1 MRNKKKRAAAWLM
14 VILLVFTMIEP
25 VIPAKATEI
34 IAAGNCG
41 ENAGWVL
48 YSDGLLEINGTGKMD
63 DYPSFDSVWF
73 HYRYEIQSVKI
84 AEGITSIGDFA
95 FAACDVLEKID
106 IPDSV
111 TRVGQSAFN
120 NCRNLEE
127 LVLSDNV
134 TDIGEYAFCRAG
146 IKNFVF
152 PKNISSIP
160 EGVFIESGL
169 EHVTIY
175 QDIEE
180 IGERAF
186 DSCSGLK
193 EVDFYGTVKTIGME
207 AFAYDGS
214 LVSFGHLKSVNK
226 IGDWAFYKCKKLPGM
241 DMFPGVEY
249 IGAVSFSSSMDE
261 PEWVEIPDTVKF
273 LGSASFSYNYFT
285 KVIVPDTIETI
296 EANVGEEENIVWKLS
311 NDATIQKKSII
322 EGDRVVC
329 EKNDIVYI
337 ITTKS
342 ITIKNESGSSVCID
356 GVWVSDGKTYV
367 SNPGEQETT
376 EKSTEETTTKES
388 QPEETTNAHI
398 ICGKN
403 DRWLFDTNTGIL
415 TIKTSSL
422 TNEDIIGIVN
432 KVKHIVFAEGVSKIS
447 VWSGEQPVFP
457 NLETVTISSTI
468 TDIDAQFFSHEQ
480 KITQFIVSTENE
492 YYEAIDGNLYDKKK
506 KELIKYAVGKRN
518 SIVQVAD
525 GTKTIG
531 EYAFLNA
538 RNVKEITL
546 PESVAKITLS
556 FESLVSIEKMTL
568 LNPNCTIEKKTEVR
582 DLSISSYA
590 DSQVEKR
597 CKSLRINFIPL
608 EITKAVKTLTITK
621 NPDQTEFVLGRQPR
635 YKGMMLQAEYE
646 DGTVVN
652 TDAGYEVSEA
662 DVNRLGTQT
671 VQIKFGNKTVPL
683 EISYVEMSEDDI
695 AIVNARKRFYLNS
708 VVPYRELYFTPVNSG
723 TYKIYTLGVNEVYD
737 TYGTIMDMN
746 NHILAEND
754 DNGSSINFKV
764 EVQLN
769 AGETYIIRTDLV
781 DKKEDARVA
790 VCIDLKELS
799 GTCNHQFSRKIKT
812 IKSTCTSRGYTVYQ
826 CEYCNEQIKSDYTE
840 KEPHQYR
847 IQRIIEPTCT
857 EDGFIIQRCENCGYK
872 TGAADKKHPML
883 GHKYIDTVVAPAMT
897 EYGYTL
903 HECVKCTHSYKS
915 DWVEPIGF
923 VKQETTT
930 VEPTT
935 DKEQQTT
942 MQQVVKSKTVT
953 LKKPKVKA
961 RRLKRKIRLTLT
973 SSNKNVKYQIYVK
986 RNGKYR
992 LLKTTSKKTYK
1003 FAHKKKCYIKVRCI
1017 RRSGNMVLY
1026 SKFKKIKIKA

>member
-1 MRNKKKRAAAWLM
+1 MRNEKKRAAAWLM
-14 VILLVFTMIEP
+14 VILLVLTMIQP
-25 VIPAKATEI
+25 VIPAKATET
-34 IAAGNCG
+34 IAAGTCG
-41 ENAGWVL
+41 ENASWVL
-48 YSDGLLEINGTGKMD
+48 YSDGLLEINGTGKMN
-63 DYPSFDSVWF
+63 DYSSFDSVWF
-73 HYRYEIQSVKI
+73 DYRYEIQSVKI
-84 AEGITSIGDFA
+84 AEGITSIGNFA
-95 FAACDVLEKID
+95 FAACGVLEKID

-111 TRVGQSAFN
+111 TRIGQSAFN
-120 NCRNLEE
+120 NCDNLEE

-152 PKNISSIP
+152 PKKISSIP
-160 EGVFIESGL
+160 EAVFIESGL

-193 EVDFYGTVKTIGME
+193 EVDFHGTVKTIGME
-207 AFAYDGS
+207 AFSYDYS

-226 IGDWAFYKCKKLPGM
+226 IGTRAFYKCKKLPGM

-249 IGAVSFSSSMDE
+249 IGAVAFSSSMDE
-261 PEWVEIPDTVKF
+261 LEQVEIPDTVKF
-273 LGSASFSYNYFT
+273 LGSASFSYNYFM

-296 EANVGEEENIVWKLS
+296 EADVGENIVWKLS
-311 NDATIQKKSII
+311 NNATIQKKSIV

-337 ITTKS
+337 MTTKS
-342 ITIKNESGSSVCID
+342 ITIKNESGSGVCID
-356 GVWVSDGKTYV
+356 GVWVDDGKTYV

-376 EKSTEETTTKES
+376 EKSTEEITTKES
-388 QPEETTNAHI
+388 QPEETTDAHI
-398 ICGKN
+398 INGKN
-403 DRWLFDTNTGIL
+403 DRWIFDTNTGIL
-415 TIKTSSL
+415 TIKTSGL
-422 TNEDIIGIVN
+422 TNGDVIGIVN
-432 KVKHIVFAEGVSKIS
+432 RVKHIVFAEGVSEIS
-447 VWSGEQPVFP
+447 VWSDEQPVFP

-468 TDIDAQFFSHEQ
+468 KRINVQFFSHEQ
-480 KITQFIVSTENE
+480 KITQFIASTENE
-492 YYEAIDGNLYDKKK
+492 YYEVIDGNLYDKKK
-506 KELIKYAVGKRN
+506 KELIKYAVGKRD

-538 RNVKEITL
+538 RNVKEIAF
-546 PESVAKITLS
+546 PESVEKIILS
-556 FESLVSIEKMTL
+556 FENLVSIEKITL
-568 LNPNCTIEKKTEVR
+568 LNPNCAIEKKTEVR

-608 EITKAVKTLTITK
+608 EITKALKKLTITK

-635 YKGMMLQAEYE
+635 YKGMTLKAEYE
-646 DGTVVN
+646 DGTVAN

-683 EISYVEMSEDDI
+683 EISYVEMAEDDI
-695 AIVNARKRFYLNS
+695 AIVNSRKRFYLNS

-723 TYKIYTLGVNEVYD
+723 TYEIYTLGVNEVYD
-737 TYGTIMDMN
+737 TYGTVMDMN
-746 NHILAEND
+746 NHILAENN

-812 IKSTCTSRGYTVYQ
+812 IKPTCTSVGYTIYQ
-826 CEYCNEQIKSDYTE
+826 CDYCNEQVNSYYTE

-847 IQRIIEPTCT
+847 IYRIIEPTCT

-872 TGAADKKHPML
+872 TGVADKEHPKS

-923 VKQETTT
+923 GKQETTT

-935 DKEQQTT
+935 NKEQTTTIQQTT
-942 MQQVVKSKTVT
+942 ASKAVT

-961 RRLKRKIRLTLT
+961 KRLKSKIRLTLT
-973 SSNKNVKYQIYVK
+973 SSHKNVKYQIYVK
-986 RNGKYR
+986 KNGKYR

-1003 FAHKKKCYIKVRCI
+1003 FTHKKKCYIRVRCI
-1017 RRSGNMVLY
+1017 KRSGDTVLY